1 MKHKVHC
8 EFERLHKHFLLYGIS
23 HETAFWL
30 EEIKSEHEI
39 IENINRQLKLK
50 SPSSSQTSTAEIL
63 VKVGL
68 LVATLVGRF
77 AEDTCTPFPR
87 DRGATTGFTG
97 IT

>member
-1 MKHKVHC
+1 MK
-8 EFERLHKHFLLYGIS
+8 S
-23 HETAFWL
+23 
-30 EEIKSEHEI
+30 
-39 IENINRQLKLK
+39 LKILIDK
-50 SPSSSQTSTAEIL
+50 KLSPSSSQTSTAEIL